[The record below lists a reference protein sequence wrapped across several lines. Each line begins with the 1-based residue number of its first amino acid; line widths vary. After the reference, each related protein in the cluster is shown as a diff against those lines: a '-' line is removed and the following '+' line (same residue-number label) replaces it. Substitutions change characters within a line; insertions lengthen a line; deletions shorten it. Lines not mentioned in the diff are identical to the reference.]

1 MIAYIEGVILTA
13 GIFALMA
20 QGLNLHWG
28 FTGLL
33 NFGHVAFFAIGAYTM
48 GILNTQFEVGLL
60 PSFLAAMVAAVVLG
74 IIVGLPAIRLR
85 TDYLAI
91 VTITIGEIFRLVLKS
106 GPGVAEL
113 TRGPRGI
120 RGYSNEFFFLREDI
134 GLGFLDPDQYLLVLV
149 WLTVAVVGVLL
160 WILIKSPW
168 GRVLKGI
175 REDEDAVRALG
186 KNVTAYKMQSFALG
200 AGIAGLA
207 GVFFAMD
214 IGSLAP
220 DTYLPIITFYAWT
233 ILMLGGS
240 ASHWGPV
247 VGAVIFWAI
256 FNGTLYIPDEI
267 ISGAEAAY
275 LRQIGVGALIMAIMI
290 FRPQGI
296 LGNKE
301 EMALDQ

>member
-1 MIAYIEGVILTA
+1 MISYIEGVVLTA

-20 QGLNLHWG
+20 QGLNIHWG

-33 NFGHVAFFAIGAYTM
+33 NFGHVAFFAVGAYTM

-60 PSFLAAMVAAVVLG
+60 PSFLAAMVAATLLG
-74 IIVGLPAIRLR
+74 IVVALPAIRLR

-91 VTITIGEIFRLVLKS
+91 VTVTIGEIFRLVLKS
-106 GPGVAEL
+106 GPGVTEL

-134 GLGFLDPDQYLLVLV
+134 GLGFLGPDQYLLVLV
-149 WLTVAVVGVLL
+149 WLTVAIVGVLL
-160 WILIKSPW
+160 WVLIKSPW

-200 AGIAGLA
+200 AAIAGLA

-220 DTYLPIITFYAWT
+220 DTYLPIITFYCWT
-233 ILMLGGS
+233 GLMLGGA

-247 VGAVIFWAI
+247 VGAVIFWGI
-256 FNGTLYIPDEI
+256 FNGTLYIPNEI
-267 ISGAEAAY
+267 LSGAEAAY

-296 LGNKE
+296 LGSKE
-301 EMALDQ
+301 EMVLDK

>member
-1 MIAYIEGVILTA
+1 MIAYIEGVVLTA
-13 GIFALMA
+13 GIFALLA

-28 FTGLL
+28 FTGLINL
-33 NFGHVAFFAIGAYTM
+33 GHVAFFAVGAYTM
-48 GILNTQFEVGLL
+48 GILNTQFGVGLL
-60 PSFLAAMVAAVVLG
+60 PSFFAAMVAATLLG
-74 IIVGLPAIRLR
+74 VIVALPAIRLR

-91 VTITIGEIFRLVLKS
+91 VTVTIGEIIRLVLKS
-106 GPGVAEL
+106 GPGVTEL

-134 GLGFLDPDQYLLVLV
+134 GLGFLTPDQYLLVIV
-149 WLTVAVVGVLL
+149 WTTVAVVGVLL
-160 WILIKSPW
+160 WILLKSPW

-175 REDEDAVRALG
+175 REDEDAVSALG
-186 KNVTAYKMQSFALG
+186 KNPTAYKMQSFALG
-200 AGIAGLA
+200 AAIAGLA

-220 DTYLPIITFYAWT
+220 DTYLPIITFQVWT
-233 ILMLGGS
+233 IMMLGGAS
-240 ASHWGPV
+240 SHWGPV
-247 VGAVIFWAI
+247 VGSIIFWAI
-256 FNGTLYIPDEI
+256 FNGTLFIPREI

-290 FRPQGI
+290 FRPQGV

-301 EMALDQ
+301 EMVLDR

>member
-1 MIAYIEGVILTA
+1 MISYIEGVLLTA
-13 GIFALMA
+13 GIFALLV

-33 NFGHVAFFAIGAYTM
+33 NFGHVAFFAVGAYMM
-48 GILNTQFEVGLL
+48 GILNTQFEVPLL
-60 PSFLAAMVAAVVLG
+60 PSFLAAMVAATLLG
-74 IIVGLPAIRLR
+74 VIVGLPAIRLR

-91 VTITIGEIFRLVLKS
+91 VTITIGEIFRLILKS
-106 GPGVAEL
+106 APGVTEL

-120 RGYSNEFFFLREDI
+120 RGFSNEFYFFREDI
-134 GLGFLDPDQYLLVLV
+134 GLGFLSPDQYLLVVV
-149 WLTVAVVGVLL
+149 WATVAAVGVLL

-186 KNVTAYKMQSFALG
+186 KNVTAYKMQSFVLG
-200 AGIAGLA
+200 AAIGGLA

-220 DTYLPIITFYAWT
+220 DTYLPIITFQAWT
-233 ILMLGGS
+233 IMMLGGS

-247 VGAVIFWAI
+247 VGSVIFWAI
-256 FNGTLYIPDEI
+256 FNGTLFIPRDI

-275 LRQIGVGALIMAIMI
+275 LRQIGIGALIMAIMI

-296 LGNKE
+296 LGSRE
-301 EMALDQ
+301 EMVLDR

>member
-1 MIAYIEGVILTA
+1 VVSYLLSALLTA
-13 GIFALMA
+13 GIFALLA
-20 QGLNLHWG
+20 QGLNVHWG
-28 FTGLL
+28 FTGLINL
-33 NFGHVAFFAIGAYTM
+33 GHVAFFAVGAYTM
-48 GILNTQFEVGLL
+48 GILVTEFEVGLL
-60 PSFLAAMVAAVVLG
+60 PSFVAAMAAATVLG
-74 IIVGLPAIRLR
+74 VIVGLPAMRLR

-106 GPGVAEL
+106 GPGVTEL

-120 RGYSNEFFFLREDI
+120 RGFSNEFFFLREDI
-134 GLGFLDPDQYLLVLV
+134 GLGFLTPDQYLLAVV
-149 WLTVAVVGVLL
+149 WAAVAAVGVLL

-200 AGIAGLA
+200 AAIAGLA
-207 GVFFAMD
+207 GVFFAMS

-220 DTYLPIITFYAWT
+220 DTYLPIITFQAWT
-233 ILMLGGS
+233 IMMLGGA

-247 VGAVIFWAI
+247 VGSVIFWSI
-256 FNGTLYIPDEI
+256 FNGTLFIPNEI

-275 LRQIGVGALIMAIMI
+275 LRQIGVGALIMLII
-290 FRPQGI
+290 ILRPQGI
-296 LGNKE
+296 LGSRE
-301 EMALDQ
+301 EMVLGR

>member
-1 MIAYIEGVILTA
+1 MIPYVEGVILTA
-13 GIFALMA
+13 GIFALLA

-33 NFGHVAFFAIGAYTM
+33 NFGHVAFFAVGAYTM
-48 GILNTQFEVGLL
+48 GILNTQLGVPLL
-60 PSFLAAMVAAVVLG
+60 PSFLAAMVAATLMG

-106 GPGVAEL
+106 APGVTEL

-120 RGYSNEFFFLREDI
+120 RGFSNEFYFFRTDI
-134 GLGFLDPDQYLLVLV
+134 GLGFLSPDQYLLLIV
-149 WLTVAVVGVLL
+149 WITVAVVGVLL
-160 WILIKSPW
+160 WVLIKSPW

-200 AGIAGLA
+200 AAIAGLA
-207 GVFFAMD
+207 GVYFAMD

-220 DTYLPIITFYAWT
+220 DTYLPIITFQAWT
-233 ILMLGGS
+233 IMMLGGS
-240 ASHWGPV
+240 ASHWGPI
-247 VGAVIFWAI
+247 VGSIIFWAI
-256 FNGTLYIPDEI
+256 FNGTLFIPREI

-275 LRQIGVGALIMAIMI
+275 LRQIGIGALIMAIMI

-296 LGNKE
+296 LGSRE
-301 EMALDQ
+301 EMILDK

>member
-1 MIAYIEGVILTA
+1 MISYIEGVLLTA
-13 GIFALMA
+13 GIFALLV

-33 NFGHVAFFAIGAYTM
+33 NFGHVAFFAVGAYTM
-48 GILNTQFEVGLL
+48 GVLNTGFGVPLL
-60 PSFLAAMVAAVVLG
+60 PSFLAAMVAATLLG
-74 IIVGLPAIRLR
+74 VIVGLPAIRLR

-91 VTITIGEIFRLVLKS
+91 VTITIGEIFRLILKS
-106 GPGVAEL
+106 GPGVTEY

-120 RGYSNEFFFLREDI
+120 RGFSNEFYFFRQDI
-134 GLGFLDPDQYLLVLV
+134 GLGFLDPERYLLVVV

-160 WILIKSPW
+160 WLLIKSPW

-186 KNVTAYKMQSFALG
+186 KNVMAYKMQSFALG
-200 AGIAGLA
+200 AAIAGLA

-220 DTYLPIITFYAWT
+220 DTYLPIITFQAWT
-233 ILMLGGS
+233 IMMLGGS

-247 VGAVIFWAI
+247 VGSIIFWAI
-256 FNGTLYIPDEI
+256 FNGTLFIPREI

-275 LRQIGVGALIMAIMI
+275 LRQIGIGALIMAIMI

-296 LGNKE
+296 LGSRE
-301 EMALDQ
+301 EMVLNR

>member
-1 MIAYIEGVILTA
+1 MIPYIEGVILTA
-13 GIFALMA
+13 GIFALLA

-28 FTGLL
+28 FTGLINL
-33 NFGHVAFFAIGAYTM
+33 GHVAFFAVGAYTM
-48 GILNTQFEVGLL
+48 GILNTQFEVPLL
-60 PSFLAAMVAAVVLG
+60 PSFLAAMVAATLMGV
-74 IIVGLPAIRLR
+74 IVGLPAIRLR

-91 VTITIGEIFRLVLKS
+91 VTITIGEIFRLILKS
-106 GPGVAEL
+106 GPGVSEL

-120 RGYSNEFFFLREDI
+120 RGFSNDFYFFRMDI
-134 GLGFLDPDQYLLVLV
+134 GLGFLSPTQYLLLIV
-149 WLTVAVVGVLL
+149 WVTVAVVGVLL
-160 WILIKSPW
+160 WLLIKSPW

-200 AGIAGLA
+200 AAIAGLA

-220 DTYLPIITFYAWT
+220 DTYLPIITFQVWT
-233 ILMLGGS
+233 IMMLGGS

-247 VGAVIFWAI
+247 VGSIIFWAI
-256 FNGTLYIPDEI
+256 FNGTLFIPREI

-275 LRQIGVGALIMAIMI
+275 LRQIGIGALIMAIMI

-296 LGNKE
+296 LGNRE
-301 EMALDQ
+301 EMALDK

>member
-1 MIAYIEGVILTA
+1 MIAYLEGVILTA

-20 QGLNLHWG
+20 QGLNIHWG

-33 NFGHVAFFAIGAYTM
+33 NFGHVAFFAVGAYTM

-60 PSFLAAMVAAVVLG
+60 PSFLAAMVAATLLG
-74 IIVGLPAIRLR
+74 IIVALPAIRLR

-91 VTITIGEIFRLVLKS
+91 VTVTIGEIFRLVLKS
-106 GPGVAEL
+106 GPGVSEL

-120 RGYSNEFFFLREDI
+120 RGYSNEFFFLREDV
-134 GLGFLDPDQYLLVLV
+134 GLGFLEPDQYLLVIV
-149 WLTVAVVGVLL
+149 WATVAVVGVLL
-160 WILIKSPW
+160 WVLIKSPW

-200 AGIAGLA
+200 AAIAGLA

-233 ILMLGGS
+233 VLMLGGA

-247 VGAVIFWAI
+247 VGGLIFWGI
-256 FNGTLYIPDEI
+256 FNGTLYIPNEI
-267 ISGAEAAY
+267 LSGAEAAY

-296 LGNKE
+296 LGSKE
-301 EMALDQ
+301 EMVLDR

>member
-1 MIAYIEGVILTA
+1 MISYIEGVILVA
-13 GIFALMA
+13 GIFTLMA

-60 PSFLAAMVAAVVLG
+60 PSFLAAMVAATLLG
-74 IIVGLPAIRLR
+74 IIVALPAIRLR

-106 GPGVAEL
+106 GPGVSEL

-120 RGYSNEFFFLREDI
+120 RGYSNEFFFFREDI
-134 GLGFLDPDQYLLVLV
+134 GLGFLGPDQYLLVLV
-149 WLTVAVVGVLL
+149 WMAVAIVGVLM
-160 WILIKSPW
+160 WILLKSPW

-233 ILMLGGS
+233 VLMLGGA
-240 ASHWGPV
+240 ASHWGPI
-247 VGAVIFWAI
+247 VGGLVFWAI
-256 FNGTLYIPDEI
+256 FNGTLYIPNELL
-267 ISGAEAAY
+267 SGAEAAY

-301 EMALDQ
+301 EMVLDK